1 MAKGQSFR
9 LLSLL
14 NKKGVFGELLALTP
28 GSFHAPWRKSLYST
42 SFENSHR
49 GLKTVGWADLWQ

>member
-14 NKKGVFGELLALTP
+14 SKKGVFWELLDSTSD
-28 GSFHAPWRKSLYST
+28 SFHAPWRKSLYST
-42 SFENSHR
+42 SFESSHYWS
-49 GLKTVGWADLWQ
+49 KTMGWTEV